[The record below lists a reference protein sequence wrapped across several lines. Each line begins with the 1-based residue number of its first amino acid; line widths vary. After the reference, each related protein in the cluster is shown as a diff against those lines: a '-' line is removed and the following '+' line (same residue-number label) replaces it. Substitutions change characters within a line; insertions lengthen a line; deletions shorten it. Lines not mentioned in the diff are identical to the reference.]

1 MQFFLRNIVLAASCA
16 LVAAPPAVGQ
26 TIASKIE
33 TMGEP
38 ASLQFTGLRMRE
50 QNGLLRI
57 QAELSN
63 LDTRQQSAYY
73 RVQWLD
79 ESGFQVWDD
88 EAWKPVLLHGA
99 QKLTLQ
105 IVAPTT
111 KARDFKI
118 QFSATDNRPLSQP
131 STSGNSP

>member
-1 MQFFLRNIVLAASCA
+1 MQALLRNIVLATSCA
-16 LVAAPPAVGQ
+16 LALAQPAVGQ

-50 QNGLLRI
+50 QNGLLQV

-63 LDTRQQSAYY
+63 LNTSPQSAYY

-79 ESGFQVWDD
+79 AAGFQVWED

-118 QFSATDNRPLSQP
+118 QFSAADNRSLSQP
-131 STSGNSP
+131 SGSGNNP

>member
-1 MQFFLRNIVLAASCA
+1 MQAFLRQIVLATSCA
-16 LVAAPPAVGQ
+16 LALAQPAVGQ

-50 QNGLLRI
+50 QNGLLRV
-57 QAELSN
+57 QAELTN
-63 LDTRQQSAYY
+63 QDTAPQSAYY

-79 ESGFQVWDD
+79 DAGFQVWDD

-118 QFSATDNRPLSQP
+118 QFSATNNRPLSQP
-131 STSGNSP
+131 NGSMNSP

>member
-1 MQFFLRNIVLAASCA
+1 MQVFLRNIVLAASCA
-16 LVAAPPAVGQ
+16 LFFGSPAAGQ

-50 QNGLLRI
+50 QNGLLRV
-57 QAELSN
+57 QAELTN
-63 LDTRQQSAYY
+63 QDTAPQSAYY

-79 ESGFQVWDD
+79 DAGFQVWDD

-111 KARDFKI
+111 RARDFKI
-118 QFSATDNRPLSQP
+118 QFSATDNRSLSRP
-131 STSGNSP
+131 SASGNSP